1 MRFTQVCPCVNK
13 RVSRLRGVNV
23 SCIHLSCQENCWQ
36 VVNSMGKLMFV
47 SDNRNQLIKLE
58 NFRKCF
64 LSVRKRNR
72 MTAFFLNKRNLLER
86 ELSTQYSERKRFV
99 PNQSLETWFVKGFSK
114 RRTIVIKPWSD
125 VLQSFTKIIFRSIF
139 VWVCVLFDTYL
150 QKSFRRCQLL
160 WKSAFVY
167 GQILSI
173 WLNMWIPTF
182 TELGWQAKLKT
193 LVLAALLKLLIGFLS
208 YALIRDY
215 LDSCVQLHGWTVE
228 CKLTTETLGVSC
240 SQTTAQYKLTE

>member
-1 MRFTQVCPCVNK
+1 
-13 RVSRLRGVNV
+13 
-23 SCIHLSCQENCWQ
+23 
-36 VVNSMGKLMFV
+36 
-47 SDNRNQLIKLE
+47 
-58 NFRKCF
+58 
-64 LSVRKRNR
+64 
-72 MTAFFLNKRNLLER
+72 MTAFFWINAICKKENFL
-86 ELSTQYSERKRFV
+86 TQYSERKRFV

-114 RRTIVIKPWSD
+114 RRTIVIKPWSN
-125 VLQSFTKIIFRSIF
+125 VLQSFTNIIFRSIF

-208 YALIRDY
+208 YALIKDY
-215 LDSCVQLHGWTVE
+215 LDSGVQLHGWTVE
-228 CKLTTETLGVSC
+228 RKLTTEMLGVSC

>member
-1 MRFTQVCPCVNK
+1 
-13 RVSRLRGVNV
+13 
-23 SCIHLSCQENCWQ
+23 
-36 VVNSMGKLMFV
+36 MF
-47 SDNRNQLIKLE
+47 SFSQKEKQDD
-58 NFRKCF
+58 C
-64 LSVRKRNR
+64 
-72 MTAFFLNKRNLLER
+72 FFLNKRNLLER

-99 PNQSLETWFVKGFSK
+99 PNQSLETWFVRVFQSDV
-114 RRTIVIKPWSD
+114 TSLYWSN

-160 WKSAFVY
+160 WKSAFVC
-167 GQILSI
+167 GQIVSI

-208 YALIRDY
+208 YALIKDY

>member
-1 MRFTQVCPCVNK
+1 MGAISERRPRSFIRAFQ
-13 RVSRLRGVNV
+13 SGVPL
-23 SCIHLSCQENCWQ
+23 LSIE
-36 VVNSMGKLMFV
+36 VTYS
-47 SDNRNQLIKLE
+47 
-58 NFRKCF
+58 
-64 LSVRKRNR
+64 
-72 MTAFFLNKRNLLER
+72 NLLQR
-86 ELSTQYSERKRFV
+86 SFFV
-99 PNQSLETWFVKGFSK
+99 PF
-114 RRTIVIKPWSD
+114 
-125 VLQSFTKIIFRSIF
+125 
-139 VWVCVLFDTYL
+139 LFEFAFLFNTYL

-160 WKSAFVY
+160 WKSGFVY
-167 GQILSI
+167 GQIVSI

-208 YALIRDY
+208 YALIKDY

>member
-1 MRFTQVCPCVNK
+1 M
-13 RVSRLRGVNV
+13 
-23 SCIHLSCQENCWQ
+23 
-36 VVNSMGKLMFV
+36 
-47 SDNRNQLIKLE
+47 
-58 NFRKCF
+58 
-64 LSVRKRNR
+64 
-72 MTAFFLNKRNLLER
+72 LER

-99 PNQSLETWFVKGFSK
+99 PNQSLKTWLVGA
-114 RRTIVIKPWSD
+114 T
-125 VLQSFTKIIFRSIF
+125 QSVDHDHLYSIF

-167 GQILSI
+167 GQIVSI

-208 YALIRDY
+208 YALIKDY

-240 SQTTAQYKLTE
+240 SQTTAQYKLTEWKCS

>member
-1 MRFTQVCPCVNK
+1 MFSF
-13 RVSRLRGVNV
+13 SRKEKQDD
-23 SCIHLSCQENCWQ
+23 C
-36 VVNSMGKLMFV
+36 
-47 SDNRNQLIKLE
+47 
-58 NFRKCF
+58 
-64 LSVRKRNR
+64 
-72 MTAFFLNKRNLLER
+72 FFLNKRNLLER

-114 RRTIVIKPWSD
+114 RRTIVIKPWSN

-167 GQILSI
+167 GQIVSI

-208 YALIRDY
+208 YALIKDY

>member
-1 MRFTQVCPCVNK
+1 MFPF
-13 RVSRLRGVNV
+13 SRK
-23 SCIHLSCQENCWQ
+23 E
-36 VVNSMGKLMFV
+36 
-47 SDNRNQLIKLE
+47 
-58 NFRKCF
+58 
-64 LSVRKRNR
+64 RNR
-72 MTAFFLNKRNLLER
+72 MTAFFWINAIV
-86 ELSTQYSERKRFV
+86 RKRTFYSIFGEEV
-99 PNQSLETWFVKGFSK
+99 IRTESKPRNMVRKGLFKAAYHCYQALEWHTPIFYEDHFSYH
-114 RRTIVIKPWSD
+114 
-125 VLQSFTKIIFRSIF
+125 F

-160 WKSAFVY
+160 WKSAFVC
-167 GQILSI
+167 GQIVSI

-208 YALIRDY
+208 YALIKDY

-240 SQTTAQYKLTE
+240 SQTTAQYKLTEWKCS

>member
-1 MRFTQVCPCVNK
+1 MFSF
-13 RVSRLRGVNV
+13 SRKEKQDDC
-23 SCIHLSCQENCWQ
+23 SFW
-36 VVNSMGKLMFV
+36 
-47 SDNRNQLIKLE
+47 
-58 NFRKCF
+58 
-64 LSVRKRNR
+64 
-72 MTAFFLNKRNLLER
+72 NKRNLLER

-99 PNQSLETWFVKGFSK
+99 PNQSLETWFVKGLSK
-114 RRTIVIKPWSD
+114 RRTIVIKPWSN
-125 VLQSFTKIIFRSIF
+125 VLQSFTKIIFRSI
-139 VWVCVLFDTYL
+139 LFEFALYSIHIF
-150 QKSFRRCQLL
+150 KSRFRRCQLL

-167 GQILSI
+167 GQIASI

-182 TELGWQAKLKT
+182 TELGWQARLKT

-208 YALIRDY
+208 YALIKDY